1 MNTAIYE
8 PLEAYENKLRA
19 LHLENTETFLRQ
31 LVARSGVNVEENR
44 KTVSEYDNLSASLK
58 KLRKKLGWRRFWRV
72 LMCIS
77 LILIPLVITKM
88 TPLIR
93 QLRKEIEEGDAKAAE
108 LLAQAQRQMEPLNR
122 LFTDW
127 DAINIIQTTVPRMSF
142 HPYFSARQEEDMRV
156 NYDFQSWN
164 DAECTALDVLAGE
177 YNENPFLF
185 ENRRVHTMGME
196 TYYGYKTITWTETYR
211 DSQGKL
217 QRRTRSET
225 LQASVTKPKPYYN
238 TQVVLH
244 YCTQGGPE
252 LSFTRDATH
261 LHQKN
266 EKAIER
272 YVKRGEKRLQRLS
285 DQAVREN
292 DDFTSMS
299 NTEFE
304 VLFDALDRSDEVQ
317 FRTLFT
323 PLAQTNMVN
332 LLLSKTGYGDDF
344 NFLKTKRTNTIMS
357 QHSQGRA
364 IKLLA
369 AEYPSYSYDII
380 EKNFVE
386 KNTEFFKAVYF
397 DFAPLLAIPAHQER
411 PVHSLKPIPDRS
423 RISSQKEG
431 EALANMVPDKHIVH
445 PNTKTQAI
453 LKSGFVGSEN
463 NADEVSITA
472 YSYDIAERVDVVS
485 VHGGD
490 GRWHNVNVPWQEYLP
505 LEAENHFYITEK
517 PLEDRPLLA
526 KRNSLRIYSAKI

>member
-1 MNTAIYE
+1 MNAVIYE
-8 PLEAYENKLRA
+8 PLEEYENKLRA
-19 LHLENTETFLRQ
+19 LHLENTKTFLQQ
-31 LVARSGVNVEENR
+31 LVAQSGVNVEENR
-44 KTVSEYDNLSASLK
+44 KTVSEYENLSQSLK

-108 LLAQAQRQMEPLNR
+108 LLAKAQRQMEPLNR

-127 DAINIIQTTVPRMSF
+127 DSINLIQTTVPHMSF
-142 HPYFSARQEEDMRV
+142 YPYFSARQEEDMKV

-164 DAECTALDVLAGE
+164 DAESTALDVLAGE

-185 ENRRVHTMGME
+185 ENRRVHTMGTE

-244 YCTQGGPE
+244 YCAQGGAD
-252 LSFTRDATH
+252 LSFTRDATQ
-261 LHQKN
+261 LHKKSD
-266 EKAIER
+266 KAIER
-272 YVKRGEKRLQRLS
+272 YVKKGERRLQRLS

-323 PLAQTNMVN
+323 PLAQTNMVE
-332 LLLSKTGYGDDF
+332 LLLSDIGYGDDF
-344 NFLKTKRTNTIMS
+344 DFVKAKRTNTILS
-357 QHSQGRA
+357 KHSQGRA

-369 AEYPSYSYDII
+369 GEYPSYSYDVI

-386 KNTEFFKAVYF
+386 KNAEFFKAVYF
-397 DFAPLLAIPAHQER
+397 DFAPLLSIPAYQER

-431 EALANMVPDKHIVH
+431 EALANLVPSKYTVH

-453 LKSGFVGSEN
+453 LKCCFVGSQN
-463 NADEVSITA
+463 NADEVSVTA
-472 YSYDIAERVDVVS
+472 YSYDIEDRVDVVS

-505 LEAENHFYITEK
+505 LEVENRFYITEQIK
-517 PLEDRPLLA
+517 DSQPLLA
-526 KRNSLRIYSAKI
+526 KRNNLRIYK